1 MNAYREK
8 KKQDKLLQKH
18 LKEER
23 KKEQQRRKKLRS
35 TMDWID
41 IEEVTPEGVKLRDHY
56 MVKGVTVEPEQ
67 LLLLSSQEK
76 GNRIDVASLGFDSLD
91 FQLYYDFSQK
101 DPRLDESFNYLLD
114 LYESAPSVEV
124 KYLIQTQLEKIE
136 FYEDHF
142 KEIKFYLM
150 IKQRER
156 DIEEIYI
163 KLQRLLINGGF
174 RFKPMDYDDY
184 TTSIYNTFRNPN
196 IKDYYFTQ
204 LDSTTSNRL
213 EGKEHAQSL
222 YQK

>member
-1 MNAYREK
+1 
-8 KKQDKLLQKH
+8 
-18 LKEER
+18 
-23 KKEQQRRKKLRS
+23 
-35 TMDWID
+35 
-41 IEEVTPEGVKLRDHY
+41 
-56 MVKGVTVEPEQ
+56 
-67 LLLLSSQEK
+67 
-76 GNRIDVASLGFDSLD
+76 
-91 FQLYYDFSQK
+91 
-101 DPRLDESFNYLLD
+101 
-114 LYESAPSVEV
+114 
-124 KYLIQTQLEKIE
+124 
-136 FYEDHF
+136 
-142 KEIKFYLM
+142 M